1 MQTTAYCLYD
11 IKWENEGLLPNLLI
25 IARHRKVG
33 VNNMR
38 DFLADKMKL
47 GEAKNFGM
55 IHLTG
60 KLKNEIM
67 SEVFNSD
74 SLRKIWKASLEFHKG
89 SRSEWE
95 ELKDREWPD
104 NNENK
109 PFSEL
114 LKNYGN

>member
-11 IKWENEGLLPNLLI
+11 IEWENEGLLPNLLI

-74 SLRKIWKASLEFHKG
+74 SLRKIWKASLEFHKCSSCLLG
-89 SRSEWE
+89 K
-95 ELKDREWPD
+95 LKDREWHD